1 MKVLL
6 FNGSPKAK
14 GCTYTVLS
22 EIAKTLEENGVEAEI
37 IHVGGHVS
45 AGCLG
50 CGYCAKNGK
59 CINDNDILNSVVDKV
74 KEADGYVFGS
84 PVHYAAASG
93 DITAFLDRLFY
104 SQGGYMA
111 YKPGCAVCTC
121 RRGGATATFEQ
132 LNKYFTINNM
142 PVVSSNYWNMA
153 HGNTPEEV
161 MQDKEGMQIM
171 RGLGRNMAWMLK
183 CIEAGKAA
191 GVPMPEKE
199 AKIKTN
205 FIR

>member
-14 GCTYTVLS
+14 GCTYTVLD
-22 EIAKTLEENGVEAEI
+22 EIAKTLKENGVEAEI
-37 IHVGGHVS
+37 IHIGGNVA

-50 CGYCAKNGK
+50 CGYCGKNGK
-59 CINDNDILNSVVDKV
+59 CINDSDILNSVIDKV

-104 SQGGYMA
+104 SQGKYMA

-121 RRGGATATFEQ
+121 RRGGATAAFEQ

-161 MQDKEGMQIM
+161 LQDKEGMQIM
-171 RGLGRNMAWMLK
+171 RGLGRNMAWILK
-183 CIEAGKAA
+183 CIEAGKTAK
-191 GVPMPEKE
+191 VPMPEME
-199 AKIKTN
+199 DKIKTN